1 MKEYLYS
8 FLAGLAIFHLCM
20 NLDCLAE
27 WPALFLFVPY
37 IALFLGPLLLYFV
50 YCPWKK
56 IRLTT
61 PQKLWAGFW
70 YWAGFL
76 LGLNHLLYTLGDLC

>member
-8 FLAGLAIFHLCM
+8 FLAGLSIFHLCM
-20 NLDCLAE
+20 RLDCLAG
-27 WPALFLFVPY
+27 WPAFFVFVPY
-37 IALFLGPLLLYFV
+37 IVLFLGPLLLYFV

-61 PQKLWAGFW
+61 PQKFWAGFW

-76 LGLNHLLYTLGDLC
+76 LGLHNFLNELGEL

>member
-20 NLDCLAE
+20 RLDCLAGL
-27 WPALFLFVPY
+27 PAFFVCVPY
-37 IALFLGPLLLYFV
+37 IVLFLGPLLLYFV

-61 PQKLWAGFW
+61 QQKF
-70 YWAGFL
+70 
-76 LGLNHLLYTLGDLC
+76 